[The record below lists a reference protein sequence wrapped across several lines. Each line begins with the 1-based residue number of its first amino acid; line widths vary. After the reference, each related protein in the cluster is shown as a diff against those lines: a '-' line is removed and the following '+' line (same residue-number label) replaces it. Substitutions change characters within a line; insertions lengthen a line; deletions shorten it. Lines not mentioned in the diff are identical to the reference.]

1 MHSIPITAIFK
12 ITLIISLLLFQ
23 FLTCY
28 QKTPPPFP
36 PPALPVP
43 TPMTCTTIK
52 IFTFDSY
59 CKYLYTIFRMDLYQ
73 YAEDELVQCFVFGRT
88 MPNSELQLTYTCYS
102 NYQQYS
108 KATAYSYTYKPVWQM
123 CCRTPSYRTPSAD
136 IQTSTSWSCEW
147 EIYQEWSCCDD
158 ETFHTGNTGFLRRYW
173 SGCGCPG
180 ALTGLLSAHARGPGW
195 QTCRYGD
202 PVWNT
207 FNLLN

>member
-1 MHSIPITAIFK
+1 
-12 ITLIISLLLFQ
+12 
-23 FLTCY
+23 
-28 QKTPPPFP
+28 
-36 PPALPVP
+36 
-43 TPMTCTTIK
+43 
-52 IFTFDSY
+52 
-59 CKYLYTIFRMDLYQ
+59 
-73 YAEDELVQCFVFGRT
+73 
-88 MPNSELQLTYTCYS
+88 
-102 NYQQYS
+102 
-108 KATAYSYTYKPVWQM
+108 M

-195 QTCRYGD
+195 RTYRYGD